1 MLLLTSVINILNL
14 SSTHFISDICHQHRS
29 TLVDKIQNSKKF
41 DPSLIANG
49 IESLLPNTVQ
59 DNIVAGV
66 EGACFIGKGISC
78 KGESQCDT
86 SLVSGDNTKLTG
98 NKGHA
103 CLRGY
108 EIFKTGIGSCT
119 KISKFFFHHIRSDA
133 FYIQTPSQ
141 QVVVSENIIV
151 DSQIGVYAHVAFP
164 SAESKH
170 YDPKRSV
177 TIKHNIFVGR
187 SSHFNCGIDKIRVS
201 FDSLSSPGILSKMGN
216 IHAAIVISD
225 FNSGGFSNYCFGK

>member
-1 MLLLTSVINILNL
+1 MLVTCLGENFTCNVFTIRHPYIR
-14 SSTHFISDICHQHRS
+14 HQHRS
-29 TLVDKIQNSKKF
+29 ALVDKIQNLKKF

-49 IESLLPNTVQ
+49 IESLQPNTVQ

-108 EIFKTGIGSCT
+108 EIFQTGIGSCT
-119 KISKFFFHHIRSDA
+119 KISKFYFHHIRSDA

-141 QVVVSENIIV
+141 KVVVSENIMV
-151 DSQIGVYAHVAFP
+151 DSQIGVYAHVAYP

-187 SSHFNCGIDKIRVS
+187 SSHFNCKIDKIRVS
-201 FDSLSSPGILSKMGN
+201 FDSLSSSGILKQMGN

-225 FNSGGFSNYCFGK
+225 FNSGGISN